1 ITVRA
6 LSRDHSRGVGPGVS
20 HGEARVCSRPGRSA
34 RGRVSALTHD
44 RPHDPAVRPLERF
57 ALGCSGLRIMRVERK
72 PLHASLLSGPPR
84 PRRARLRRGPRFAYA
99 TRPPL
104 PRFHRLDP
112 PPPPAP
118 PPGRL
123 RRRPTPRRGR
133 PTQARRRRPL
143 PLGGLRGRGP
153 RCHLG
158 RTPRPLGRSRPPKY
172 HPARPGQLRPDGK
185 KKVMYAAEQQR
196 PDVQAQRQHWWERL
210 ARVDPARLVF
220 IDETGAHTAL
230 ARLYGRALR
239 GQRVVDRVPQGH
251 WPMNTLV
258 SALPQDGVV
267 AALVFEG
274 ATDTA
279 AFETYVEQVLV
290 PALRPGDIVV
300 WDNLAAHKGAAV
312 RRAVAQAG
320 AEVWELPP
328 YSPDYNPIEQLWS
341 KVKAWLRK

>member
-1 ITVRA
+1 
-6 LSRDHSRGVGPGVS
+6 
-20 HGEARVCSRPGRSA
+20 
-34 RGRVSALTHD
+34 
-44 RPHDPAVRPLERF
+44 
-57 ALGCSGLRIMRVERK
+57 
-72 PLHASLLSGPPR
+72 
-84 PRRARLRRGPRFAYA
+84 
-99 TRPPL
+99 
-104 PRFHRLDP
+104 
-112 PPPPAP
+112 
-118 PPGRL
+118 
-123 RRRPTPRRGR
+123 
-133 PTQARRRRPL
+133 
-143 PLGGLRGRGP
+143 
-153 RCHLG
+153 
-158 RTPRPLGRSRPPKY
+158 
-172 HPARPGQLRPDGK
+172 
-185 KKVMYAAEQQR
+185 MYAAEQQR

-251 WPMNTLV
+251 WQMNTLV
-258 SALPQDGVV
+258 SALRQDGVV

-341 KVKAWLRK
+341 KVKAWLRKVGARTRAALWEAMGQALTAVLPEECRHYFVHCGYTATPNCEPL